1 MSAFLLEFSMKAK
14 RLFTLKEA
22 GEYLGRSVYSMRT
35 LVWKGALPVIQDG
48 RKMWVDLK
56 DLDAYVENHKRA
68 MI

>member
-1 MSAFLLEFSMKAK
+1 MKAK